1 MPLLER
7 LENDPLARHLGVEL
21 LEVKAG
27 YARARMAL
35 EPFHRNAFG
44 LVHGGAIFGLADC
57 VFQAASNSHGVFS
70 VAVQASISYFRA
82 PDGNVLFAEA
92 TEVSRTNRLAH
103 YSIRITQEGDAL
115 IALFQGFVYRRP
127 DKSPPDAASDARGAP
142 A

>member
-1 MPLLER
+1 MELFER
-7 LENDPLARHLGVEL
+7 LNNDPLARHLGVEL

-27 YARARMAL
+27 YAKARMAL

-82 PDGNVLFAEA
+82 PAGGVLFAEA
-92 TEVSRTNRLAH
+92 TEVSRTKRLAH
-103 YSIRITQEGDAL
+103 YSIRITQERDEL
-115 IALFQGFVYRRP
+115 IALFQGFVYRMP
-127 DKSPPDAASDARGAP
+127 DKNPPDAPPGGRGAP
-142 A
+142 T